1 MELRNTKLKYQNAS
15 TQSRVIKN
23 AKNHKRRAKLQ
34 ELFKKKNPIKER
46 RSVIITFFRQN
57 ID

>member
-1 MELRNTKLKYQNAS
+1 MELRNTTLKYQNAS

-34 ELFKKKNPIKER
+34 GIFFLKNLIKER
-46 RSVIITFFRQN
+46 RSVISLFLGRT
-57 ID
+57 